1 MFPFDS
7 GSQLVKTDIDYL
19 VSYPVMLIDMS
30 IGQRF
35 SINMVSDITLISVVC
50 PYEGAEIVIGFVQD
64 STGGR
69 LVNGWM
75 FTDEFG
81 VLSSIDSSIVKP
93 KNQDYT
99 NLGLSL
105 SAGITDFIK
114 ITYINRK
121 FNITK
126 VDNF

>member
-19 VSYPVMLIDMS
+19 VSYPVMLINMN

-35 SINMVSDITLISVVC
+35 NVYMVSDITLISVVC
-50 PYEGAEIVIGFVQD
+50 PYEGAEIVISFTQD

-69 LVNGWM
+69 VINGWL

-105 SAGITDFIK
+105 SAEITDFIK
-114 ITYINRK
+114 ITYMNRK

-126 VDNF
+126 SDNF